1 MYIRVH
7 PPLAWQVPSTFVLP
21 SVLPSV
27 HHTISR
33 RVVPVVS
40 INPIDWRLQSTNTG
54 VSNQTG
60 RHTYSSQKQCA
71 KYIGIGWFGAT
82 GKKQRTSCATCVT
95 ALSFFLNGI
104 VEEYEGEWAIARKLW
119 KPCEGPFLCQQAP
132 WLQAPHLESKG
143 PTWPAHG
150 QLLNSQ

>member
-1 MYIRVH
+1 MSY
-7 PPLAWQVPSTFVLP
+7 LWCQSTRF
-21 SVLPSV
+21 
-27 HHTISR
+27 
-33 RVVPVVS
+33 
-40 INPIDWRLQSTNTG
+40 DWRLQSTNTG

-104 VEEYEGEWAIARKLW
+104 VEEYEGEWAIARKLR
-119 KPCEGPFLCQQAP
+119 KPCGGPFLCQQAP

-150 QLLNSQ
+150 QLLNSQYSRMGKESPCVNHNKVWRNLSISWRINSVSD